1 MRYET
6 FKFIIDNQK
15 LLVYNRVDA
24 TGSDN
29 TTDPG
34 AAQTVNPNNFLPP
47 IIGGSKIMQALAM
60 IALVLGI
67 IYLVRLNLKA

>member
-15 LLVYNRVDA
+15 LFVYDRADA
-24 TGSDN
+24 TGTDN

-34 AAQTVNPNNFLPP
+34 AAQNVNPNNFLPP
-47 IIGGSKIMQALAM
+47 IIGGSKIMQALVM
-60 IALVLGI
+60 VLLVLGI
-67 IYLVRLNLKA
+67 IYLIRLNLK